1 MSFRNESQPDS
12 IGVDVVLTDLQRF
25 NKNNINVTDALGE
38 ENKWAYS
45 KYVHIQREN
54 RIINITVDTGNANK
68 KDNVNRAFL
77 TNTINLTGMSIY
89 VSSSYSTLSHSND
102 TTFTI
107 EINDIENRSKL
118 WGHELGKFNRLEE
131 WNFSYYQKL

>member
-54 RIINITVDTGNANK
+54 RIINITADTGNAKK
-68 KDNVNRAFL
+68 KDNVGRAFL
-77 TNTINLTGMSIY
+77 YNTINLTSTSIY
-89 VSSSYSTLSHSND
+89 LS
-102 TTFTI
+102 
-107 EINDIENRSKL
+107 L
-118 WGHELGKFNRLEE
+118 L
-131 WNFSYYQKL
+131 